1 MKKGYTLLELLV
13 TITILGFLIAMV
25 AISAIHFYNDRNQ
38 KEYNNIVSIIVD
50 SVKVLVNTDTQVI
63 TNMNDILTSEDD
75 TCKIEYSDLVTKKL
89 MDENTINPLTQK
101 PFNTNSYVK
110 VILLNDYNYQYT
122 FVDADEEE
130 IEDLPNCIN

>member
-25 AISAIHFYNDRNQ
+25 AISASHFYNDRSQ
-38 KEYNNIVSIIVD
+38 KEYNNIVSIIEEN
-50 SVKVLVNTDTQVI
+50 VKVLVNTDTEVI
-63 TNMNDILTSEDD
+63 TNMNSILVNTND
-75 TCKIEYSDLVTKKL
+75 TCKIEYSDLVAKKL
-89 MDENTINPLTQK
+89 MDENTVNPLTQE
-101 PFNTNSYVK
+101 PFNTSSYVK
-110 VILLNDYNYQYT
+110 VRLLNDYTYQYT